1 MNALFTQSLDPDGLA
16 LTKGCVGVLLS
27 CGALYSMFSVVR
39 KWRLRE
45 KHITPRQVP
54 RVLPSQNELKRNQA
68 KLFYGVRVIEIATH
82 VAAPTA
88 GRCMADLGAEV
99 IKVEQPAGDFLRNFL
114 LTLEKPRSFS
124 TWFEHTNCRF
134 FKLSFME

>member
-1 MNALFTQSLDPDGLA
+1 MFSNAYDAEGLA
-16 LTKGCVGVLLS
+16 VTKGCVGLLLS
-27 CGALYSMFSVVR
+27 CGAVYSLFSALR
-39 KWRLRE
+39 KWRLQGQRAV
-45 KHITPRQVP
+45 PRQVP
-54 RVLPSQNELKRNQA
+54 RLLPNSPDVSRNQS

-114 LTLEKPRSFS
+114 LALEKPRSFS
-124 TWFEHTNCRF
+124 TWFEHTNC
-134 FKLSFME
+134 KSGYD